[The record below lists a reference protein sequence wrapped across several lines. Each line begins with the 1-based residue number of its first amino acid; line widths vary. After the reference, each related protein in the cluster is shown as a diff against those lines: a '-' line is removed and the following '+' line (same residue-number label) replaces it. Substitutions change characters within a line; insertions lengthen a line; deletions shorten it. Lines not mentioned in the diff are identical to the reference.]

1 MAWERL
7 GVTLAGLPELPWGGS
22 GLRIYDHAEFLAG
35 HHARIRDLGDALSKP
50 LNGVVDLD
58 WLVPGPVPAAAPLV
72 LTHGDPGPGN
82 FLDDG
87 GRGTLIDWEEAQVAP
102 LGLDLA
108 RAMFIALLGV
118 GATGYQGR
126 NHPRRSRAVSTGYL
140 ATLGCSWTPGPP
152 EMRWWLAVAAI
163 QFAHRRWQ
171 RDGQPGVLPARDAIK
186 TLAAALSAMDWVA
199 T

>member
-87 GRGTLIDWEEAQVAP
+87 GRWDLRCLPSVPREAR
-102 LGLDLA
+102 LGDREA
-108 RAMFIALLGV
+108 RAQEYE
-118 GATGYQGR
+118 T
-126 NHPRRSRAVSTGYL
+126 
-140 ATLGCSWTPGPP
+140 
-152 EMRWWLAVAAI
+152 
-163 QFAHRRWQ
+163 
-171 RDGQPGVLPARDAIK
+171 AR
-186 TLAAALSAMDWVA
+186 VV
-199 T
+199 